1 MVLKIILLL
10 SYILSAV
17 ISIKLILENRDPS
30 KTIIW
35 ILIFMLFPV
44 VGIVIYAI
52 LGRNIRK
59 LKINKASKMADNMK
73 KENILFNLDEMK
85 ELAKGQSS
93 MIKEGKLPGYENKD
107 FRVLKIISLLLNTGI
122 FPFTINNNIEIYVDG
137 NEKFYNLISRGS
149 KVFTLMIETAL
160 FGSLFLSALDKL
172 LKMVFFISKT
182 SISTKKALRMAVFKM
197 LFSASL

>member
-73 KENILFNLDEMK
+73 KENILLLVN
-85 ELAKGQSS
+85 Q
-93 MIKEGKLPGYENKD
+93 D
-107 FRVLKIISLLLNTGI
+107 FILQYYLKIKLLLK
-122 FPFTINNNIEIYVDG
+122 YKRKL
-137 NEKFYNLISRGS
+137 EK
-149 KVFTLMIETAL
+149 
-160 FGSLFLSALDKL
+160 
-172 LKMVFFISKT
+172 
-182 SISTKKALRMAVFKM
+182 
-197 LFSASL
+197 

>member
-44 VGIVIYAI
+44 VGIIIYAI

-73 KENILFNLDEMK
+73 KENGNVVLYDISKEKVLD
-85 ELAKGQSS
+85 
-93 MIKEGKLPGYENKD
+93 
-107 FRVLKIISLLLNTGI
+107 T
-122 FPFTINNNIEIYVDG
+122 
-137 NEKFYNLISRGS
+137 YNLVKEVKDI
-149 KVFTLMIETAL
+149 K
-160 FGSLFLSALDKL
+160 
-172 LKMVFFISKT
+172 
-182 SISTKKALRMAVFKM
+182 
-197 LFSASL
+197 

>member
-73 KENILFNLDEMK
+73 KENILSNKEATIHIIMHLIFILDVISSIIIFNKARK
-85 ELAKGQSS
+85 E
-93 MIKEGKLPGYENKD
+93 Y
-107 FRVLKIISLLLNTGI
+107 
-122 FPFTINNNIEIYVDG
+122 
-137 NEKFYNLISRGS
+137 
-149 KVFTLMIETAL
+149 
-160 FGSLFLSALDKL
+160 
-172 LKMVFFISKT
+172 
-182 SISTKKALRMAVFKM
+182 KKR
-197 LFSASL
+197 